1 MRILKTLLLAATIIL
16 TGAAVSSAQ
25 AIVTPQRN
33 PEQQS
38 GTRNS
43 EQDYAALVEE
53 VFAPITNQL
62 NLTNGQK
69 FRVVSIVTGAIF
81 KSDPLMTQLDE
92 LDDQIE
98 EVTLAYPVDENRIRQ
113 LSGQEAEVMGQ
124 IIAIKAHAKANMY
137 QVLTPQQ
144 RAMVVD
150 QWRGK
155 VPAEGRLGSISN

>member
-1 MRILKTLLLAATIIL
+1 
-16 TGAAVSSAQ
+16 V
-25 AIVTPQRN
+25 
-33 PEQQS
+33 
-38 GTRNS
+38 
-43 EQDYAALVEE
+43 VEE